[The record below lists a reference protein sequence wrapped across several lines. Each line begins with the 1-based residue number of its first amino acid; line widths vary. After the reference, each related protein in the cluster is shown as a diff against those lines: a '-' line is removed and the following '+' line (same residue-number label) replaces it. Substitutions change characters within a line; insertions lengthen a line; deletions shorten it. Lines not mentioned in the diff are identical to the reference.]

1 MDYSVHYVPR
11 NDGETDA
18 ALVVRRGA
26 HELSFTEAAAWT
38 AIKGWLAPMGEAAE
52 DVPFGCVAQ
61 YTLPSVVLDADA
73 YSTRFIECIPT
84 DAGFSRWQ
92 QTLATMGC
100 SAAGGQDFSAAI
112 EYFDS
117 ASGGFTADTKT
128 ALRLRAADFG
138 QVEPDPT
145 FSPGAPPCAAA

>member
-38 AIKGWLAPMGEAAE
+38 AIKGWLAPLGEAAD

-73 YSTRFIECIPT
+73 YTTLFIEALPT
-84 DAGFSRWQ
+84 R
-92 QTLATMGC
+92 QTLVFP
-100 SAAGGQDFSAAI
+100 AGSRGSLQLEFP
-112 EYFDS
+112 
-117 ASGGFTADTKT
+117 
-128 ALRLRAADFG
+128 L
-138 QVEPDPT
+138 
-145 FSPGAPPCAAA
+145 PGARTFRRLWSISMARITGSRTR

>member
-73 YSTRFIECIPT
+73 YSTSFVECFPT
-84 DAGFSRWQ
+84 DAGFSRWPQ
-92 QTLATMGC
+92 PTVMTQTTMM
-100 SAAGGQDFSAAI
+100 I
-112 EYFDS
+112 MK
-117 ASGGFTADTKT
+117 TKNVM
-128 ALRLRAADFG
+128 RLIMMK
-138 QVEPDPT
+138 
-145 FSPGAPPCAAA
+145 